1 MRTLTP
7 EERAAVLALH
17 PRARPQDLD
26 RFEELLRLRLAVG
39 AKNPA
44 KAREL
49 DRQLAEMEERIFPRL
64 QEALEQVWAR
74 LPEEPEEPEGPEEP
88 GIV

>member
-17 PRARPQDLD
+17 PQARPRDLD
-26 RFEELLRLRLAVG
+26 RFEELLLLRLKVG
-39 AKNPA
+39 EMDPER
-44 KAREL
+44 AREL
-49 DRQLAEMEERIFPRL
+49 DEELAAMEARLFPRL

-74 LPEEPEEPEGPEEP
+74 LPEEPEEPEEP
-88 GIV
+88 GVA

>member
-17 PRARPQDLD
+17 PQARPQDLD
-26 RFEELLRLRLAVG
+26 RLEELLRLRLTVG
-39 AKNPA
+39 ATNPA

-49 DRQLAEMEERIFPRL
+49 DRQLAELEARVFPRL

-74 LPEEPEEPEGPEEP
+74 LPEEPEEPEEP
-88 GIV
+88 VIG